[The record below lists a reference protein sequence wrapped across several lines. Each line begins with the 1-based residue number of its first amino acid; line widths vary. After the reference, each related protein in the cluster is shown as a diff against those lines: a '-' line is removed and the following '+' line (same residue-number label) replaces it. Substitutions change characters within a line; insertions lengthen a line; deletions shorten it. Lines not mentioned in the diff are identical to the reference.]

1 MVPSSF
7 GTTSCFSK
15 PKVEHSHSMAA
26 GASRYRRQGMTVAR
40 VFLGMLDMV
49 FSLKMVILRP
59 AIRTNVR
66 RFYSPPCVFLH
77 LLEQVRVAAAHFQ
90 LLAEIAYRDHLPAA
104 QIARHLGDG
113 VDPHQRRAVDAP
125 ELVGIKFVGQLFQ
138 GFTDQ
143 EFGLFRLHARVFF
156 VGAEEQYF
164 ARADHAQ
171 VVADHGLYPTQ
182 VFRLGG
188 AGGGPAEQQGAELA
202 LDVGRLLAEQRLQ
215 PRAGGLE
222 PFGAD
227 RLEQVVKRALFESLD
242 RVLVVGGDEHEVA
255 AVEQHAR
262 RLDAGQA
269 GHADVEEHDVRLVL
283 AGQRHGLDAIGRLGD
298 DLQPRPRFQ
307 QARAQLAAH
316 RFLVVGDQRGG
327 AALAARC
334 GDIHLKLPAK
344 ISGAYGM
351 RTLARVPP
359 VSGASITSCAR
370 LPYRMRKRSRT
381 LARPMPSPAWM
392 LKPMPSSST
401 STCSMAPSTL
411 ARMSMRPPSI
421 FGSRPCLMAFS
432 IRICSIITGKVALS
446 ISGGTSIDTASR

>member
-1 MVPSSF
+1 
-7 GTTSCFSK
+7 
-15 PKVEHSHSMAA
+15 
-26 GASRYRRQGMTVAR
+26 MTVAR

-242 RVLVVGGDEHEVA
+242 RVLVVGGDEHQVA
-255 AVEQHAR
+255 AIEQHAR

-269 GHADVEEHDVRLVL
+269 GHADVEEDDVGLVL
-283 AGQRHGLDAIGRLGD
+283 AGQRHGLDTVARLGD
-298 DLQPRPRFQ
+298 DLQLRPGFL
-307 QARAQLAAH
+307 QAAAQLRAH
-316 RFLVVGDQRGG
+316 GFLVVGDQRAAAQSGRVH
-327 AALAARC
+327 AALA
-334 GDIHLKLPAK
+334 AK
-344 ISGAYGM
+344 ISGAYGS
-351 RTLARVPP
+351 RLVARAPP
-359 VSGASITSCAR
+359 SSGASINNCAR
-370 LPYRMRKRSRT
+370 LPYKMRSRSRT
-381 LARPMPSPAWM
+381 LFRPTPSH
-392 LKPMPSSST
+392 T
-401 STCSMAPSTL
+401 STTIVWLSTR
-411 ARMSMRPPSI
+411 ARMSMRPPST

-432 IRICSIITGKVALS
+432 IRICSIIGGKVALI
-446 ISGGTSIDTASR
+446 ISCGTSIDTASRERMRACMMAR